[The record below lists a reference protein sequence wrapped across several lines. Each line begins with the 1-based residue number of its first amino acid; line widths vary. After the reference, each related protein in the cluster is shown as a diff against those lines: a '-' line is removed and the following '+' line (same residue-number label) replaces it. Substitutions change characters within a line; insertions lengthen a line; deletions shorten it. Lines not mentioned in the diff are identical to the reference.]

1 MFGLSSSNILN
12 CLTFRLNDSSQWAQM
27 NLLLSSLW
35 ISLIPEVF
43 TNKDDERDED
53 TEEEN
58 EKGALK

>member
-1 MFGLSSSNILN
+1 MFGLSSSNIYN
-12 CLTFRLNDSSQWAQM
+12 CLTFRLYDSSQWPQM
-27 NLLLSSLW
+27 NLLLSFLW